1 MVQLMTQKQ
10 LEREKQF
17 IQKALLQF
25 EKQYGRPVN
34 TIMVASTSY
43 KILQI

>member
-1 MVQLMTQKQ
+1 MLQFMTQEQ
-10 LEREKQF
+10 LQHEKQF

-34 TIMVASTSY
+34 AIQE
-43 KILQI
+43 IW

>member
-1 MVQLMTQKQ
+1 MLQLMTQKQ
-10 LEREKQF
+10 LEHEKQF

-34 TIMVASTSY
+34 VVMVASTTY
-43 KILQI
+43 IDIL